1 VSRRAPPP
9 PPEFF
14 IDRSLGRH
22 HLAAALTDCGLVVH
36 TLASL
41 YGEQKAQTVADEEW
55 LALAGKN
62 DWVVLMKDDAI
73 RRRPAEIEALR
84 LAGVRAFCLTN
95 ANLRAVEQSERFV
108 ANRHRII
115 QRAAKPGPFID
126 GVYPHGL
133 KRLWPRHT

>member
-41 YGEQKAQTVADEEW
+41 YGEQKAQTVADEENSRAMARARSRYS
-55 LALAGKN
+55 LAWISISVSQGGFPTTRRLIPYCAGW
-62 DWVVLMKDDAI
+62 WV
-73 RRRPAEIEALR
+73 
-84 LAGVRAFCLTN
+84 AGEGT
-95 ANLRAVEQSERFV
+95 
-108 ANRHRII
+108 
-115 QRAAKPGPFID
+115 
-126 GVYPHGL
+126 
-133 KRLWPRHT
+133 